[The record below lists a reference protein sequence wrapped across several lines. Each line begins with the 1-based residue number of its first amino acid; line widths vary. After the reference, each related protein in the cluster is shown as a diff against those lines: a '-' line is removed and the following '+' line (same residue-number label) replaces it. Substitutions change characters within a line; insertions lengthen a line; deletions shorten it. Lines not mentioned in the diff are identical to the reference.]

1 MARRSVISALSA
13 AWRPVEVEGYS
24 MLPTFV
30 PGEKLW
36 ARRLWRTPR
45 VGEVVVARD
54 PQRPGQW
61 IIKRVAQVSAAGI
74 ELRGDNSEASTDS
87 RDFGLVERRDVLYV
101 VPHSRRTVKE

>member
-1 MARRSVISALSA
+1 
-13 AWRPVEVEGYS
+13 
-24 MLPTFV
+24 MLPTYL
-30 PGEKLW
+30 PGEEIW

-54 PQRPGQW
+54 PRRPGQW
-61 IIKRVAQVSAAGI
+61 LIKRVAHVSAAGI

-87 RDFGLVERRDVLYV
+87 RDFGLVGRRDVFYV